1 MRLVILSNAPLIKK
15 QEDYFAYSPYV
26 KEIEYW
32 MKHSDETVFVCAV
45 LPEYKNLLIEKIN
58 SKIAD
63 VVPLKDFNLTTLKKS
78 FFAFF
83 YSFYNCFIIYKAFK
97 KADHIHLRCPGNIGL
112 LGCLV
117 QILFPKK
124 IKTAKYAGNWA
135 PNSNQP
141 LTYRIQKW
149 ILNNTFLTKNMKVLV
164 YGEWDGSSKNIK
176 PFFTATYKE
185 IDKSNVVPR
194 DFSNAIKF
202 LFIGTLSPGKRP
214 LYAIQLIENIRK
226 SGYKVALDL
235 YGEGSERLDL
245 ENYIKNNSLENYINL
260 KGNHPQETIKK
271 ELQENHFVVLPSK
284 SEGWPKV
291 IAEGMFWG
299 CLPISTAIS
308 CVPNMLN
315 GEERGLL
322 LSLDIEKDTEK
333 IIQLLSNENHYQK
346 ISLKAMEWSR
356 KYTLDYFENEI
367 KKLLQDENNSN
378 H

>member
-15 QEDYFAYSPYV
+15 QEEYFAYSPYV

-45 LPEYKNLLIEKIN
+45 LPEYKNLLVEKIN
-58 SKIAD
+58 AKITEIVA
-63 VVPLKDFNLTTLKKS
+63 LKDFNLTTLKNS

-141 LTYRIQKW
+141 FTYRIQKW
-149 ILNNTFLTKNMKVLV
+149 ILNNTFLTKNMQVLV
-164 YGEWDGSSKNIK
+164 YGEWEGSSKNIK
-176 PFFTATYKE
+176 SFFTATYKE
-185 IDKSNVVPR
+185 SDKAKVIPR
-194 DFSNAIKF
+194 DFSNTITF
-202 LFIGTLSPGKRP
+202 LFIGTLSLGKRP
-214 LYAIQLIENIRK
+214 LYAIKLIENLKK
-226 SGYKVALDL
+226 SGYDVVLNL
-235 YGEGSERLDL
+235 YGEGAERQEL
-245 ENYIKNNSLENYINL
+245 ECYIKDNSLEKFIAL

-271 ELQENHFVVLPSK
+271 EFQENHFVVLPSK

-299 CLPISTAIS
+299 CLPISTSIS

-315 GEERGLL
+315 NEERGLL
-322 LSLDIEKDTEK
+322 LSLDIEKDTKK
-333 IIQLLSNENHYQK
+333 IIQLLSNENHYQTM
-346 ISLKAMEWSR
+346 SEKAMEWSR

-367 KKLLQDENNSN
+367 KKLLQDENSSN

>member
-15 QEDYFAYSPYV
+15 QKDYFAYSPYV

-63 VVPLKDFNLTTLKKS
+63 VVPLKDFNLTTLKNS

-83 YSFYNCFIIYKAFK
+83 YSFYNCFIIYKTFRN
-97 KADHIHLRCPGNIGL
+97 ADHIHLRCPGNIGL

-176 PFFTATYKE
+176 SFFTATYYE
-185 IDKSNVVPR
+185 SDKTDVVPR
-194 DFSNAIKF
+194 NFSSTIKF
-202 LFIGTLSPGKRP
+202 LFIGTLSAGKRP
-214 LYAIQLIENIRK
+214 LYAIKLIERLRKFGHNIE
-226 SGYKVALDL
+226 LNL
-235 YGEGSERLDL
+235 YGEGSERLEL
-245 ENYIKNNSLENYINL
+245 ESYIKNNSLENCINL
-260 KGNHPQETIKK
+260 KGNHPQEIIKK
-271 ELQENHFVVLPSK
+271 KLQENHFVVLPSK

-308 CVPNMLN
+308 CVPTMLKN
-315 GEERGLL
+315 EERGLL
-322 LSLDIEKDTEK
+322 LSLNIEKDAEK
-333 IIQLLSNENHYQK
+333 INLLLSDEKHYQTM
-346 ISLKAMEWSR
+346 SEKAMEWSR